1 MPPCRYRELPYGEHG
16 KAQQPKARKMA
27 SLKEIRARIASV
39 ASTQKITSAMKM
51 VSAAKLKKTE
61 GITTRFLPYKN
72 KLSEALSNYLG
83 SLEGEVSIPLAEH
96 REVKK
101 VALMAFSSS
110 SGLCG
115 VYNSSVCKLFKQ
127 VYDEYAES
135 LGAENITVFLVGK
148 KINDYA
154 KKFGIKV
161 EKQYAPL
168 AESMSFDLAMEI
180 SDMMVDLFLSKKVDR
195 VELVFSHFKNS
206 GVQIPSREVV
216 LPLKAEVQ
224 GEGVQTFDY
233 IVEPDKETFVNEL
246 IPKVIR
252 TNFYSIMLD
261 ALTAEHGARMTAM
274 HIASDNAEQL
284 SQELRIQY
292 NKARQNV
299 ITNELI
305 DIVGGAEALNG

>member
-1 MPPCRYRELPYGEHG
+1 
-16 KAQQPKARKMA
+16 MA
-27 SLKEIRARIASV
+27 SLKEIRARIASI

-72 KLSEALSNYLG
+72 KLTEALSNYLG
-83 SLEGEVSIPLAEH
+83 SLEDEVSIPLTEY

-101 VALMAFSSS
+101 VALMAISSS

-115 VYNSSVCKLFKQ
+115 VYNSNVSKLFKQ
-127 VYDEYAES
+127 VYDEYVEK
-135 LGAENITVFLVGK
+135 LGVENVTVFLFGK
-148 KINDYA
+148 KVNDYA

-168 AESMSFDLAMEI
+168 AENMSYELAMEV
-180 SDMMVDLFLSKKVDR
+180 SDMMVDLFLRHKVDQ
-195 VELVFSHFKNS
+195 VELIFNHFKNA
-206 GVQIPSREVV
+206 GVQVPTREVA
-216 LPLKAEVQ
+216 LPLKAVASS
-224 GEGVQTFDY
+224 EGPSFDY
-233 IVEPDKETFVNEL
+233 IVEPDKKTFVNEL
-246 IPKVIR
+246 IPKVVR

-274 HIASDNAEQL
+274 HIASDNADQL

>member
-1 MPPCRYRELPYGEHG
+1 
-16 KAQQPKARKMA
+16 MA
-27 SLKEIRARIASV
+27 SLKEIRARIASI

-96 REVKK
+96 REVKR

-127 VYDEYAES
+127 VYDEYAER

-148 KINDYA
+148 KVSDYA
-154 KKFGIKV
+154 KKFGIKA
-161 EKQYAPL
+161 EKTFAPL
-168 AESMSFDLAMEI
+168 AESLSYDLAMEI
-180 SDMMVDLFLSKKVDR
+180 SDQMVELFLSKSVDR
-195 VELVFSHFKNS
+195 VELVFNHFKNA
-206 GVQIPSREVV
+206 GVQVPQREVV
-216 LPLKAEVQ
+216 LPLKAETG
-224 GEGVQTFDY
+224 GEAQSFDY
-233 IVEPDKETFVNEL
+233 IVEPDKETFVNDL

-284 SQELRIQY
+284 SQELRILY

>member
-1 MPPCRYRELPYGEHG
+1 
-16 KAQQPKARKMA
+16 MA

-39 ASTQKITSAMKM
+39 SSTQKITSAMKM
-51 VSAAKLKKTE
+51 VSAAKLKKAESVTLN
-61 GITTRFLPYKN
+61 FLPYKN

-115 VYNSSVCKLFKQ
+115 VYNSSICKLFKQ
-127 VYDEYAES
+127 VYDEYLES
-135 LGAENITVFLVGK
+135 LGADNVVVFLVGK

-168 AESMSFDLAMEI
+168 AEQMSYDIATEI
-180 SDMMVDLFLSKKVDR
+180 SDMMTDLFLTHKVDR
-195 VELVFSHFKNS
+195 VELVFNHFKNA
-206 GVQIPSREVV
+206 GVQVPSREVV
-216 LPLKAEVQ
+216 LPLKTDTLPEARS
-224 GEGVQTFDY
+224 FDY
-233 IVEPDKETFVNEL
+233 IVEPNKEEFINQL

-252 TNFYSIMLD
+252 TVFYSIMLD
-261 ALTAEHGARMTAM
+261 TLTAEHGARMTAM
-274 HIASDNAEQL
+274 HIASDNADHL
-284 SQELRIQY
+284 SQELKMQY

-305 DIVGGAEALNG
+305 DIVGGAEALSD

>member
-1 MPPCRYRELPYGEHG
+1 
-16 KAQQPKARKMA
+16 MA

-72 KLSEALSNYLG
+72 KLSEALANYLG
-83 SLEGEVSIPLAEH
+83 SLEGEVSIPLAEK

-127 VYDEYAES
+127 VYDEYVES
-135 LGAENITVFLVGK
+135 LGAENVAVFLFGK

-161 EKQYAPL
+161 EKTYEPL
-168 AESMSFDLAMEI
+168 AENMSYDLAMDV
-180 SDMMVDLFLSKKVDR
+180 SDMMVELFLSHKVDR
-195 VELVFSHFKNS
+195 VELVFNHFKNA
-206 GVQIPSREVV
+206 GVQVPTREVV
-216 LPLKAEVQ
+216 LPLKAVASN
-224 GEGVQTFDY
+224 EGPSFDY

-246 IPKVIR
+246 IPKVVR

-274 HIASDNAEQL
+274 HIASDNADQL
-284 SQELRIQY
+284 SQELKIQY

>member
-1 MPPCRYRELPYGEHG
+1 
-16 KAQQPKARKMA
+16 MA
-27 SLKEIRARIASV
+27 SLKEIRARIVSI

-72 KLSEALSNYLG
+72 KLTEALSIYLG

-101 VALMAFSSS
+101 VALMAISSS

-115 VYNSSVCKLFKQ
+115 VYNSSVSKLFKQ
-127 VYDEYAES
+127 AYDEYVDK
-135 LGAENITVFLVGK
+135 LGVENVTVFLFGK
-148 KINDYA
+148 KVNDYA

-168 AESMSFDLAMEI
+168 AENMSYELAMKV
-180 SDMMVDLFLSKKVDR
+180 SDMMVDLFLCHKVDQ
-195 VELVFSHFKNS
+195 VELIFNHFKNA
-206 GVQIPSREVV
+206 GVQVPTREVA
-216 LPLKAEVQ
+216 LPLKAVASSERPS
-224 GEGVQTFDY
+224 FDY

-246 IPKVIR
+246 IPKVVR

-274 HIASDNAEQL
+274 HIASDNADQL

>member
-1 MPPCRYRELPYGEHG
+1 
-16 KAQQPKARKMA
+16 MA
-27 SLKEIRARIASV
+27 SLKEIRARIASI

-72 KLSEALSNYLG
+72 KLSEALANYLG
-83 SLEGEVSIPLAEH
+83 SLEGEVSIPLAEK
-96 REVKK
+96 REVKR

-127 VYDEYAES
+127 VYDEYVEN
-135 LGAENITVFLVGK
+135 LGAENVMVFLVGK
-148 KINDYA
+148 KLADYA

-180 SDMMVDLFLSKKVDR
+180 SDMMVEKFLSHEVDC
-195 VELVFSHFKNS
+195 VELVFSHFKNA
-206 GVQIPSREVV
+206 GVQVPSHEVV
-216 LPLKAEVQ
+216 LPLKAEAKTD
-224 GEGVQTFDY
+224 GSFLDY
-233 IVEPDKETFVNEL
+233 IVEPDKETFVNQL
-246 IPKVIR
+246 VPKVVR

-274 HIASDNAEQL
+274 HIASDNADQL
-284 SQELRIQY
+284 SQELKIQY

>member
-1 MPPCRYRELPYGEHG
+1 MPRCRYRE
-16 KAQQPKARKMA
+16 KASPATKKKTMA
-27 SLKEIRARIASV
+27 SLKKIRARISSV

-83 SLEGEVSIPLAEH
+83 SLEGEVSIPLAEK

-101 VALMAFSSS
+101 VALIAFSSS

-115 VYNSSVCKLFKQ
+115 VYNSSVSKLFKQ
-127 VYDEYAES
+127 VYDEYVDS
-135 LGAENITVFLVGK
+135 LGTENVTVFLFGK
-148 KINDYA
+148 KISDYA

-161 EKQYAPL
+161 EKTYEPL
-168 AESMSFDLAMEI
+168 AEKMSYELAMEV
-180 SDMMVDLFLSKKVDR
+180 SDMMVDLFLSHKVDR
-195 VELVFSHFKNS
+195 VELVFNHFKNA
-206 GVQIPSREVV
+206 GVQVPTREVV
-216 LPLKAEVQ
+216 LPLKAVAAN
-224 GEGVQTFDY
+224 EGPSFDY
-233 IVEPDKETFVNEL
+233 IVEPDKETFVNQL
-246 IPKVIR
+246 IPKVVR

-274 HIASDNAEQL
+274 HIASDNADQL
-284 SQELRIQY
+284 SQELKIQY

-305 DIVGGAEALNG
+305 DIVGWAEALNG

>member
-1 MPPCRYRELPYGEHG
+1 
-16 KAQQPKARKMA
+16 MA

-115 VYNSSVCKLFKQ
+115 VYNSNVSKLFKQ
-127 VYDEYAES
+127 VYDEYVDS
-135 LGAENITVFLVGK
+135 LGAKNVTVFLFGK

-161 EKQYAPL
+161 EKAYEPL
-168 AESMSFDLAMEI
+168 AEKMSYELAMEV
-180 SDMMVDLFLSKKVDR
+180 SDMMVDLFLSHKVDR
-195 VELVFSHFKNS
+195 VELVFNHFKNA
-206 GVQIPSREVV
+206 GVQVPTREVV
-216 LPLKAEVQ
+216 LPLKAEAA
-224 GEGVQTFDY
+224 GGDMSFDY
-233 IVEPDKETFVNEL
+233 IVEPDKETFVNQL
-246 IPKVIR
+246 IPKVVR

-274 HIASDNAEQL
+274 HIASDNADQL
-284 SQELRIQY
+284 SQELKIQY

>member
-1 MPPCRYRELPYGEHG
+1 
-16 KAQQPKARKMA
+16 MA
-27 SLKEIRARIASV
+27 SLKEIRARIVSI

-61 GITTRFLPYKN
+61 GTTTRFLPYKN

-83 SLEGEVSIPLAEH
+83 SLESKVSIPLAER

-115 VYNSSVCKLFKQ
+115 VYNSSTCKLFKHA
-127 VYDEYAES
+127 YDDYAKS
-135 LGAENITVFLVGK
+135 LGHDNVTVFLFGK

-161 EKQYAPL
+161 DKVYAPL
-168 AESMSFDLAMEI
+168 AENMSYDLAVEV
-180 SDMMVDLFLSKKVDR
+180 SDMMMELFLSHRADR
-195 VELVFSHFKNS
+195 VEVVFNHFKNA
-206 GVQIPSREVV
+206 GVQVPTQDVL
-216 LPLKAEVQ
+216 LPLKAEMKGNGQ
-224 GEGVQTFDY
+224 SFEY

-261 ALTAEHGARMTAM
+261 TLTAEHAARMTAM
-274 HIASDNAEQL
+274 HIASDNADQL
-284 SQELRIQY
+284 SQELKVQY

-299 ITNELI
+299 ITNELM

>member
-1 MPPCRYRELPYGEHG
+1 
-16 KAQQPKARKMA
+16 MA
-27 SLKEIRARIASV
+27 SLKEIRARIASI

-96 REVKK
+96 REVKR

-127 VYDEYAES
+127 VYDEYAER

-148 KINDYA
+148 KVCDYA
-154 KKFGIKV
+154 KKFGIKA
-161 EKQYAPL
+161 EKTFAPL
-168 AESMSFDLAMEI
+168 AESLSYDLAMEI
-180 SDMMVDLFLSKKVDR
+180 SDQMVELFLSKSVDR
-195 VELVFSHFKNS
+195 VELVFNHFKNA
-206 GVQIPSREVV
+206 GVQVPSREVV
-216 LPLKAEVQ
+216 LPLKTVVRTDGPQ
-224 GEGVQTFDY
+224 LDY
-233 IVEPDKETFVNEL
+233 IVEPDMATFVNEL
-246 IPKVIR
+246 IPKVVR

-274 HIASDNAEQL
+274 HIASDNANTL
-284 SQELRIQY
+284 LQELKTQY
-292 NKARQNV
+292 NKVRQNV
-299 ITNELI
+299 ITTELI

>member
-1 MPPCRYRELPYGEHG
+1 
-16 KAQQPKARKMA
+16 MA
-27 SLKEIRARIASV
+27 SLKEIRARITSV

-83 SLEGEVSIPLAEH
+83 SLEGEVSIPLAEK

-115 VYNSSVCKLFKQ
+115 VYNSSVSKLFKQ
-127 VYDEYAES
+127 VYEEYTES
-135 LGAENITVFLVGK
+135 IGAENVTIFLVGK

-161 EKQYAPL
+161 EKTYAPL
-168 AESMSFDLAMEI
+168 AESMSYELAMEI
-180 SDMMVDLFLSKKVDR
+180 SDMMVDLFLSHKVDR
-195 VELVFSHFKNS
+195 VELIFNHFKNA
-206 GVQIPSREVV
+206 GVQVPTREVV
-216 LPLKAEVQ
+216 LPLKAEAAS
-224 GEGVQTFDY
+224 EGPSFDY
-233 IVEPDKETFVNEL
+233 LVEPDKETFVNQL
-246 IPKVIR
+246 IPKVVR

-261 ALTAEHGARMTAM
+261 TLTAEHGARMTAM
-274 HIASDNAEQL
+274 HIASDNADQL
-284 SQELRIQY
+284 SQELKIQY

>member
-1 MPPCRYRELPYGEHG
+1 
-16 KAQQPKARKMA
+16 MA
-27 SLKEIRARIASV
+27 SLKEIRARIASI

-96 REVKK
+96 REVKR

-127 VYDEYAES
+127 VYDEYAER
-135 LGAENITVFLVGK
+135 LGAENVTVFLVGK
-148 KINDYA
+148 KVCDYA
-154 KKFGIKV
+154 KKFGIKA
-161 EKQYAPL
+161 EKTFAPL
-168 AESMSFDLAMEI
+168 AEGLSYDLAMEI
-180 SDMMVDLFLSKKVDR
+180 SDQMVELFLSKSVDR
-195 VELVFSHFKNS
+195 VELVFNHFKNA
-206 GVQIPSREVV
+206 GVQVPSREVV
-216 LPLKAEVQ
+216 LPLKALVRTDGPQ
-224 GEGVQTFDY
+224 LDY
-233 IVEPDKETFVNEL
+233 IVEPDMATFVNEL
-246 IPKVIR
+246 IPKVVR

-261 ALTAEHGARMTAM
+261 TLTAEHGARMTAM
-274 HIASDNAEQL
+274 HIASDNADQL
-284 SQELRIQY
+284 SQELKIQY
-292 NKARQNV
+292 NKARQDV

>member
-1 MPPCRYRELPYGEHG
+1 
-16 KAQQPKARKMA
+16 MA
-27 SLKEIRARIASV
+27 SLKEIRARIASI

-101 VALMAFSSS
+101 LALMAFSSS

-115 VYNSSVCKLFKQ
+115 VYNSSVSKLFKQ

-135 LGAENITVFLVGK
+135 LGAKNVTVFLVGK

-168 AESMSFDLAMEI
+168 AESMSYELAMEI
-180 SDMMVDLFLSKKVDR
+180 SDRMVELFLSKKVDR
-195 VELVFSHFKNS
+195 VELVFNHYKNA
-206 GVQIPSREVV
+206 GVQVPTREVV
-216 LPLKAEVQ
+216 LPLKAEVHE
-224 GEGVQTFDY
+224 EGPQLEY
-233 IVEPDKETFVNEL
+233 LVEPDKKTFVNEL
-246 IPKVIR
+246 IPKVLR

-274 HIASDNAEQL
+274 HIASDNADQL
-284 SQELRIQY
+284 SQELKIQY

>member
-1 MPPCRYRELPYGEHG
+1 
-16 KAQQPKARKMA
+16 MA
-27 SLKEIRARIASV
+27 SLKEIRARITSI

-83 SLEGEVSIPLAEH
+83 SLEGEVCIPLAEQ
-96 REVKK
+96 REMKR

-115 VYNSSVCKLFKQ
+115 VYNASVCKLFKQ
-127 VYDEYAES
+127 VYDEYVKR
-135 LGAENITVFLVGK
+135 LGADNVMVFLCGK
-148 KINDYA
+148 KVNDYA

-161 EKQYAPL
+161 EQQYDPL
-168 AESMSFDLAMEI
+168 AETLSYDLATEI
-180 SDMMVDLFLSKKVDR
+180 SDKMVDLFLSKNVDR
-195 VELVFSHFKNS
+195 VELVFNHFKNA
-206 GVQIPSREVV
+206 GVQTPTREVA
-216 LPLKAEVQ
+216 LPLKAKVSSD
-224 GEGVQTFDY
+224 GPSFDY

-246 IPKVIR
+246 IPKVVR

-261 ALTAEHGARMTAM
+261 TLTAEHGARMTAM
-274 HIASDNAEQL
+274 HIASDNADQL
-284 SQELRIQY
+284 SQELKIQY

>member
-1 MPPCRYRELPYGEHG
+1 
-16 KAQQPKARKMA
+16 
-27 SLKEIRARIASV
+27 
-39 ASTQKITSAMKM
+39 MKM

-61 GITTRFLPYKN
+61 GTTTRFLPYKN

-83 SLEGEVSIPLAEH
+83 SLEGEVNIPLAEH

-115 VYNSSVCKLFKQ
+115 VYNSSVSKLFKQ
-127 VYDEYAES
+127 AYDEYVES
-135 LGAENITVFLVGK
+135 LGAENVTVFLFGK
-148 KINDYA
+148 KISDFA

-161 EKQYAPL
+161 EKTYEPL
-168 AESMSFDLAMEI
+168 AEKMSYELAMEV

-195 VELVFSHFKNS
+195 VELVFNHFKNA
-206 GVQIPSREVV
+206 GVQVPTREVM
-216 LPLKAEVQ
+216 LPLKAETGGKAQ
-224 GEGVQTFDY
+224 SFDY
-233 IVEPDKETFVNEL
+233 IVEPDKETFVNDL
-246 IPKVIR
+246 IPKVVR
-252 TNFYSIMLD
+252 TNFYSVMLD

-274 HIASDNAEQL
+274 HIASDNADQL
-284 SQELRIQY
+284 SQELKILY

-305 DIVGGAEALNG
+305 DIVGGAEALKG

>member
-1 MPPCRYRELPYGEHG
+1 
-16 KAQQPKARKMA
+16 MA
-27 SLKEIRARIASV
+27 SLKEIRARIASI

-61 GITTRFLPYKN
+61 GVTTRFLPYKN

-83 SLEGEVSIPLAEH
+83 SLEGEVSIPLAER
-96 REVKK
+96 REVKR

-127 VYDEYAES
+127 VYDGYAES
-135 LGAENITVFLVGK
+135 LGAENVAVFLVGK
-148 KINDYA
+148 KLGDYA
-154 KKFGIKV
+154 KKFGIEV
-161 EKQYAPL
+161 EEQYAPL
-168 AESMSFDLAMEI
+168 AESMSYDLAMEI
-180 SDMMVDLFLSKKVDR
+180 SDKMVGLFLNGKVDR
-195 VELVFSHFKNS
+195 VELVFNHFKNS
-206 GVQIPSREVV
+206 GVQIPMREVV
-216 LPLKAEVQ
+216 LPLKAEVT
-224 GEGVQTFDY
+224 GEAKSFDY
-233 IVEPDKETFVNEL
+233 IVEPDRETFVNDL

-261 ALTAEHGARMTAM
+261 TLTAEHGARMTAM
-274 HIASDNAEQL
+274 HIASDNADQL
-284 SQELRIQY
+284 SQELKIQY

>member
-1 MPPCRYRELPYGEHG
+1 
-16 KAQQPKARKMA
+16 MA
-27 SLKEIRARIASV
+27 SLKEIRARITSV

-61 GITTRFLPYKN
+61 GTTTRFLPYKN

-96 REVKK
+96 REVNR
-101 VALMAFSSS
+101 VALMAITSS

-115 VYNSSVCKLFKQ
+115 VYNSSVCKLFKLA
-127 VYDEYAES
+127 YDEYVKS
-135 LGAENITVFLVGK
+135 LGAENVLVFLCGK
-148 KINDYA
+148 KVADYA

-168 AESMSFDLAMEI
+168 AENMSYDVATEI
-180 SDMMVDLFLSKKVDR
+180 SDMMVDLFLTHKVDR
-195 VELVFSHFKNS
+195 VELVFDHFKNA
-206 GVQIPSREVV
+206 GVQVPTREVV
-216 LPLKAEVQ
+216 LPLKAQEPT
-224 GEGVQTFDY
+224 EGPSFDY
-233 IVEPDKETFVNEL
+233 LVEPNKEEFVNDL

>member
-1 MPPCRYRELPYGEHG
+1 
-16 KAQQPKARKMA
+16 MA
-27 SLKEIRARIASV
+27 SLKEIRARIASI

-96 REVKK
+96 REVKR

-127 VYDEYAES
+127 VYDGYAER
-135 LGAENITVFLVGK
+135 LGADNITVFLVGK
-148 KINDYA
+148 KVSDYA
-154 KKFGIKV
+154 KKFGIKA
-161 EKQYAPL
+161 EKTFAPL
-168 AESMSFDLAMEI
+168 AESLSYDLAMEI
-180 SDMMVDLFLSKKVDR
+180 SDQMVELFLSKSVDR
-195 VELVFSHFKNS
+195 VELVFNHFKNA
-206 GVQIPSREVV
+206 GVQVPSREIV
-216 LPLKAEVQ
+216 LPLKTMVHTDGPQ
-224 GEGVQTFDY
+224 LDY
-233 IVEPDKETFVNEL
+233 IVEPDMATFVNEL
-246 IPKVIR
+246 IPKVVR

-261 ALTAEHGARMTAM
+261 TLTAEHGARMTAM
-274 HIASDNAEQL
+274 HIASDNADQL
-284 SQELRIQY
+284 SQELKIQY

>member
-1 MPPCRYRELPYGEHG
+1 
-16 KAQQPKARKMA
+16 MA
-27 SLKEIRARIASV
+27 SLKEIRARIVSV

-61 GITTRFLPYKN
+61 GFTTRFLPYKN

-115 VYNSSVCKLFKQ
+115 VYNSNVCKLFKQ
-127 VYDEYAES
+127 LYDEYAAS
-135 LGAENITVFLVGK
+135 LGAENVTVFLVGK
-148 KINDYA
+148 KVNDYA

-161 EKQYAPL
+161 EKTYAPL
-168 AESMSFDLAMEI
+168 AESMSYDLAMEI
-180 SDMMVDLFLSKKVDR
+180 SDMMVDLFLSHKVDR
-195 VELVFSHFKNS
+195 VELIFNHFKNA
-206 GVQIPSREVV
+206 GVQVPSHEVV
-216 LPLKAEVQ
+216 LPLKAEITGKAQ
-224 GEGVQTFDY
+224 SFDY

-284 SQELRIQY
+284 SQELKIQY

>member
-1 MPPCRYRELPYGEHG
+1 
-16 KAQQPKARKMA
+16 MA
-27 SLKEIRARIASV
+27 SLKEIRARITSI

-61 GITTRFLPYKN
+61 GLTTRFLPYKN
-72 KLSEALSNYLG
+72 KLSKALSNYLG

-96 REVKK
+96 REVKR
-101 VALMAFSSS
+101 VALMAIASS

-127 VYDEYAES
+127 IYDKYAES
-135 LGAENITVFLVGK
+135 LGAENVTVFLVGK

-168 AESMSFDLAMEI
+168 AESMSYDQAMKI
-180 SDMMVDLFLSKKVDR
+180 SDMMVDLFLSHKVDC
-195 VELVFSHFKNS
+195 VELIFSHFKNA
-206 GVQIPSREVV
+206 GVQVPTREVV
-216 LPLKAEVQ
+216 LPLKAVAAS
-224 GEGVQTFDY
+224 EGPNFDY
-233 IVEPDKETFVNEL
+233 IAEPDKETFVNDL
-246 IPKVIR
+246 IPKVVR

-274 HIASDNAEQL
+274 HIASDNADQL
-284 SQELRIQY
+284 SQELKIQY

>member
-1 MPPCRYRELPYGEHG
+1 
-16 KAQQPKARKMA
+16 
-27 SLKEIRARIASV
+27 
-39 ASTQKITSAMKM
+39 MKM

-72 KLSEALSNYLG
+72 KLSEALGNYLG
-83 SLEGEVSIPLAEH
+83 SLEGEVNIPLAEK

-115 VYNSSVCKLFKQ
+115 VYNSSICRLFKQ
-127 VYDEYAES
+127 VYDEYTAS
-135 LGAENITVFLVGK
+135 LGAENVIVFLVGK
-148 KINDYA
+148 KVNDYA
-154 KKFGIKV
+154 KKYGIKV

-168 AESMSFDLAMEI
+168 AETMSYDLAMEI
-180 SDMMVDLFLSKKVDR
+180 SDMMVKLFLSKKVDR
-195 VELVFSHFKNS
+195 VELVFNHFKNS
-206 GVQIPSREVV
+206 GVQVPTREVM
-216 LPLKAEVQ
+216 LPLKAATSS
-224 GEGVQTFDY
+224 EGPSYDY
-233 IVEPDKETFVNEL
+233 IVEPDKETFVNDL

-274 HIASDNAEQL
+274 HIASDNADQL
-284 SQELRIQY
+284 SQELKIQY

-305 DIVGGAEALNG
+305 DIVGGAEALKG

>member
-1 MPPCRYRELPYGEHG
+1 
-16 KAQQPKARKMA
+16 MA
-27 SLKEIRARIASV
+27 SLKEIRARIASI

-96 REVKK
+96 REVKR

-127 VYDEYAES
+127 VYDGYAER
-135 LGAENITVFLVGK
+135 LGAENVTVFLVGK
-148 KINDYA
+148 KVCDYA
-154 KKFGIKV
+154 KKFGIKA
-161 EKQYAPL
+161 EKTFAPL
-168 AESMSFDLAMEI
+168 AESLSYDMAMEI
-180 SDMMVDLFLSKKVDR
+180 SDQMVELFLSKSVDR
-195 VELVFSHFKNS
+195 VELVFNHFKNA
-206 GVQIPSREVV
+206 GVQVPSREVV
-216 LPLKAEVQ
+216 LPLKTLVRTNGPQ
-224 GEGVQTFDY
+224 LDY
-233 IVEPDKETFVNEL
+233 IVEPDMATFVNEL
-246 IPKVIR
+246 IPKVVR

-261 ALTAEHGARMTAM
+261 TLTAEHGARMTAM
-274 HIASDNAEQL
+274 HIASDNADQL
-284 SQELRIQY
+284 SQELKIQY

>member
-1 MPPCRYRELPYGEHG
+1 
-16 KAQQPKARKMA
+16 MA
-27 SLKEIRARIASV
+27 SLKEIRARIASI

-61 GITTRFLPYKN
+61 GVTTRFLPYKN

-83 SLEGEVSIPLAEH
+83 SLEGEVSIPLAER
-96 REVKK
+96 REVKR

-127 VYDEYAES
+127 VYDGYAES
-135 LGAENITVFLVGK
+135 LGAENVAVFLVGK
-148 KINDYA
+148 KLGDYA
-154 KKFGIKV
+154 KKFGIEV
-161 EKQYAPL
+161 EEQYAPL
-168 AESMSFDLAMEI
+168 AESMSYDLAMEI
-180 SDMMVDLFLSKKVDR
+180 SDKMVDLFLNGKVDR
-195 VELVFSHFKNS
+195 VELVFNHFKNS
-206 GVQIPSREVV
+206 GVQIPMREVV
-216 LPLKAEVQ
+216 LPLKAEVT
-224 GEGVQTFDY
+224 GEAKSFDY
-233 IVEPDKETFVNEL
+233 IVEPDRETFVNDL

-261 ALTAEHGARMTAM
+261 TLTAEHGARMTAM
-274 HIASDNAEQL
+274 HIASDNADQL
-284 SQELRIQY
+284 SQELKIQY

>member
-1 MPPCRYRELPYGEHG
+1 
-16 KAQQPKARKMA
+16 MA
-27 SLKEIRARIASV
+27 SLKEIRARITSV

-61 GITTRFLPYKN
+61 GFTTRFLPYKN

-83 SLEGEVSIPLAEH
+83 SLEGEVNIPLAEL

-101 VALMAFSSS
+101 VALMAISSS

-127 VYDEYAES
+127 VYDEYADS
-135 LGAENITVFLVGK
+135 IGAENIMVFLAGK
-148 KINDYA
+148 KVNDYA
-154 KKFGIKV
+154 KKYGIKV

-168 AESMSFDLAMEI
+168 AESMSYDLAMEI
-180 SDMMVDLFLSKKVDR
+180 SDMMVELFLNHKVDR
-195 VELVFSHFKNS
+195 VEIVFSHFKNA
-206 GVQIPSREVV
+206 GVQVPTREVV
-216 LPLKAEVQ
+216 LPLKAVASS
-224 GEGVQTFDY
+224 EGPNFDY

-246 IPKVIR
+246 IPKVVR

-274 HIASDNAEQL
+274 HIASDNADQL
-284 SQELRIQY
+284 SQELKIQY

>member
-1 MPPCRYRELPYGEHG
+1 
-16 KAQQPKARKMA
+16 
-27 SLKEIRARIASV
+27 
-39 ASTQKITSAMKM
+39 M

-72 KLSEALSNYLG
+72 KLSEALANYIG
-83 SLEGEVSIPLAEH
+83 SLEGEVSIPLAEK
-96 REVKK
+96 REAKR

-127 VYDEYAES
+127 VYDEYVES
-135 LGAENITVFLVGK
+135 LGAENVMVFLVGK
-148 KINDYA
+148 KLADYA

-180 SDMMVDLFLSKKVDR
+180 SDMMVEKFLSHEVDC
-195 VELVFSHFKNS
+195 VELVFSHFKNA
-206 GVQIPSREVV
+206 GVQVPSHEVV
-216 LPLKAEVQ
+216 LPLKAEAKTD
-224 GEGVQTFDY
+224 GSFLDY
-233 IVEPDKETFVNEL
+233 IVEPDKETFVNL
-246 IPKVIR
+246 LVPKVVR

-274 HIASDNAEQL
+274 HIASDNADQL
-284 SQELRIQY
+284 SQELKIQY

>member
-1 MPPCRYRELPYGEHG
+1 
-16 KAQQPKARKMA
+16 MA

-72 KLSEALSNYLG
+72 KLTEALSNYLG
-83 SLEGEVSIPLAEH
+83 SLEGDVSIPLAEH
-96 REVKK
+96 REVKR

-115 VYNSSVCKLFKQ
+115 VYNASVCKIFKQ
-127 VYDEYAES
+127 AYDEYVS
-135 LGAENITVFLVGK
+135 TLGAENVIVFVVGK
-148 KINDYA
+148 KVSDYA
-154 KKFGIKV
+154 KKFGLKV
-161 EKQYAPL
+161 EQQYAPL
-168 AESMSFDLAMEI
+168 AEGMSYDRAVEI
-180 SDMMVDLFLSKKVDR
+180 SNMMVELFLSKKVDR
-195 VELVFSHFKNS
+195 VELVFNHYKNA
-206 GVQIPSREVV
+206 GVQVPTREVL
-216 LPLKAEVQ
+216 LPLKAEMS
-224 GEGVQTFDY
+224 GEAQSFDY
-233 IVEPDKETFVNEL
+233 IVEPDIETFINDL

>member
-1 MPPCRYRELPYGEHG
+1 
-16 KAQQPKARKMA
+16 MA
-27 SLKEIRARIASV
+27 SLKEIRARIVSV

-72 KLSEALSNYLG
+72 KLTEALSNYLG
-83 SLEGEVSIPLAEH
+83 SLEGEVSIPLAEK

-135 LGAENITVFLVGK
+135 LGAENVTIFLFGK

-161 EKQYAPL
+161 EQQYAPL
-168 AESMSFDLAMEI
+168 AENMSYDLAMEV
-180 SDMMVDLFLSKKVDR
+180 SDKMVELFLSHKVDR
-195 VELVFSHFKNS
+195 VELIFNHFKNA
-206 GVQIPSREVV
+206 GVQVPSREVV
-216 LPLKAEVQ
+216 LPLKAEVHEKGPQ
-224 GEGVQTFDY
+224 LEY
-233 IVEPDKETFVNEL
+233 LVEPDKETFVNEL
-246 IPKVIR
+246 IPKVLR

-261 ALTAEHGARMTAM
+261 TLTAEHGARMTAM
-274 HIASDNAEQL
+274 HIASDNADQL
-284 SQELRIQY
+284 SQELKIQY